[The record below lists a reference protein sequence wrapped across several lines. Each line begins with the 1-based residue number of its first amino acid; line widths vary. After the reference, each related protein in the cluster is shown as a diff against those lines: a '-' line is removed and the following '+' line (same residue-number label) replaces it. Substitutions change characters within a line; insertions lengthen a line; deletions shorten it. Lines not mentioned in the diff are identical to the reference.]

1 MFQVGKVQKVAE
13 SRDSACSLAQLKP
26 QPCSHPIASFSRQAA
41 RSSLSCAGNSPTAQ
55 QSPTISVALKP
66 KCWSG
71 RGRATPSHVPL
82 REYHRWREHG
92 WKKGKSS
99 PLPLPSHSPLLQ
111 CLGRCLLCALC
122 IFAFLSVPS
131 WVIGNWSE
139 CSRSCNEG
147 VRTRSVFCKRK
158 ISATEEKTLD
168 DASCTQPRPKMLE
181 PCNNQTCPPEWVALD
196 WSEVSAH
203 LLLSAAQEC
212 RMV

>member
-13 SRDSACSLAQLKP
+13 SRGSACSLAQLKP

-82 REYHRWREHG
+82 REYYRWREHG

-99 PLPLPSHSPLLQ
+99 LPSATPKSQSSATVPEEMS
-111 CLGRCLLCALC
+111 ALC
-122 IFAFLSVPS
+122 PLYLCFSL
-131 WVIGNWSE
+131 
-139 CSRSCNEG
+139 
-147 VRTRSVFCKRK
+147 
-158 ISATEEKTLD
+158 
-168 DASCTQPRPKMLE
+168 
-181 PCNNQTCPPEWVALD
+181 CPQLGDRELV
-196 WSEVSAH
+196 
-203 LLLSAAQEC
+203 
-212 RMV
+212 